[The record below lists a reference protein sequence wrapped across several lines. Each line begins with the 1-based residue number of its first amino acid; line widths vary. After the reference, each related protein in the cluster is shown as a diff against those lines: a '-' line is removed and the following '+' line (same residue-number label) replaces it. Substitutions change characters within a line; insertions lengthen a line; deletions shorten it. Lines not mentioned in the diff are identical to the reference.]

1 MVTKPDLKRE
11 AIADLESIKAQL
23 EERLQFLND
32 KVDQIEGDLRE
43 PRLRR
48 ASDRSRGR

>member
-1 MVTKPDLKRE
+1 MLKKPDLKGG
-11 AIADLESIKAQL
+11 AMADLESIKAQL

-32 KVDQIEGDLRE
+32 KVNEIEGDLRE

-48 ASDRSRGR
+48 ASDRGR